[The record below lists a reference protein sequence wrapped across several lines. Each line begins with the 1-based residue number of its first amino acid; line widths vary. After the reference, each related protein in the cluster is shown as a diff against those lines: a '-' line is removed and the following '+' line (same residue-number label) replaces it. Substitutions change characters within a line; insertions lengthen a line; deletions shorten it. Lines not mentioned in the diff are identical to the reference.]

1 MDIARLRTRVRLTV
15 DELQS
20 SPVRE
25 TTRQTAGMYAGAKRA
40 LEIVARRADSTPPG
54 RRSIAGANGRTA
66 RASRRVD
73 RMGLN
78 LDGKTAIQCSE
89 DECVV
94 AKSRK
99 IGCRTDGVDRVAGR
113 RSLRFETES
122 PTGTP
127 PHSVKSRAPLPIVDF
142 GTRRVHK
149 SKGVGFRPRGCHP
162 PTPVDAALPPL
173 DSRETLSGRVLSPR
187 STTPTG
193 HGSRTR
199 AFQQFSLPPSRSS
212 SGPASS
218 ASEAGETRDDR
229 ARATTG
235 PAPLPDRPG
244 SNASDDR
251 ARSTPRSHPR
261 PPGRTHQTR
270 VERRPPSAVRFARRA
285 SKNNYGGTDR

>member
-1 MDIARLRTRVRLTV
+1 M
-15 DELQS
+15 
-20 SPVRE
+20 
-25 TTRQTAGMYAGAKRA
+25 
-40 LEIVARRADSTPPG
+40 
-54 RRSIAGANGRTA
+54 N
-66 RASRRVD
+66 
-73 RMGLN
+73 
-78 LDGKTAIQCSE
+78 
-89 DECVV
+89 V

-99 IGCRTDGVDRVAGR
+99 IGCRTDGVDRIAGR

-229 ARATTG
+229 
-235 PAPLPDRPG
+235 PAPLPTPLPDRPG

-261 PPGRTHQTR
+261 PPGRTLQTTGPAPLPTPLPDRPGSNASDDRARSTPRSHPRPPGRKHQTR

-285 SKNNYGGTDR
+285 SKNKNGATDR